1 MIGALLLMAS
11 APISHPT
18 SPPRRIVSNNPCI
31 DAILAQVADPRTI
44 AAISHY
50 SIDSRATSVD
60 LKWARKF
67 KSIGGTAE
75 EVLMMHPDLFLTGMP
90 APTATAWAVKR
101 ANIRTVSVPVANT
114 IAESRV
120 QVMTVAEAVGNPA
133 AGVRLVRRIDQA
145 VRDASATSKVPALIW
160 QGGGLVPG
168 QNSLASEMLAQSG
181 FRNMGVAYGLVG
193 WSILPLEPV
202 LWNPPRVIMS
212 SGGSERD
219 MVQRHN
225 ALARLKGRTTVA
237 EFPENLLFC
246 GGPTIIRA
254 MARLKQIR
262 IGL

>member
-11 APISHPT
+11 APASHPT
-18 SPPRRIVSNNPCI
+18 WPPHRIVSNNPCI
-31 DAILAQVADPRTI
+31 DAILAEVAQSKQI
-44 AAISHY
+44 VAISHY
-50 SIDSRATSVD
+50 SVDPRATSVD
-60 LKWARKF
+60 LKWARNF
-67 KSIGGTAE
+67 KTIGGTAE

-101 ANIRTVSVPVANT
+101 ARIRTISIPVANT
-114 IAESRV
+114 IAESKA
-120 QVMTVAEAVGNPA
+120 QVMTIAEAVGNLA
-133 AGVRLVRRIDQA
+133 AGMRLVGRIDEA
-145 VRDASATSKVPALIW
+145 VRGARATSKVPALIW

-168 QNSLASEMLAQSG
+168 QKSLANEMLAQSG

-193 WSILPLEPV
+193 WSTLPLEPV
-202 LWNPPRVIMS
+202 LWNPPRVILS

-254 MARLKQIR
+254 MARLKR
-262 IGL
+262 VRMGL